1 MADYIPSFY
10 RFVKSI
16 TVTAGGTGY
25 NNTPT
30 ISITGGGGTG
40 ATATATTF
48 SGAITSYVITNKGTG
63 FTSTP
68 TIVITP
74 NALDTTATGATASA
88 ILDAANDSVAVEDN
102 NTFYLKKD
110 QLPEIVQNEYPLFAT
125 FIEKYYQFMD
135 EVTSPSSKIHNHTQ
149 DIDLASEEFLDKW
162 RGALTSDFPKLL
174 KVDRSLFYKRAKDF
188 YESKG
193 SKRSIETFFRVMY
206 DENVDIIYP
215 YQYTL
220 KPSDGIYSV
229 ERAIKI
235 QESEH
240 GGGSLEPLDLEGK
253 KIDIRFKETTGTV
266 TVTKT
271 LNASVTRVEKNTYQT
286 NGLTLQR
293 YELICAFDDPST
305 LEVEGPG
312 AGAVATS
319 TVSSGSLTAI
329 TVTNQGGGYNSA
341 PVIEIFPAAGDAGTG
356 ATAHA
361 LVSGGKLTSIVIDN
375 AGTGYSAAP
384 NIEFD
389 IDDVKTYVVD
399 DGAANNESDI
409 YGYVVRVLTG
419 VAYKSYS
426 GSEINA
432 GFKIGQ
438 IFAINEAG
446 DDGKSYAVNGY
457 FDDDYTFIGGSNDAY
472 IRVTSI
478 TTAGLPSTFAV
489 INPGSTFTK
498 ASVDINITSPA
509 GEVATITLTTGY
521 LFEYEGKWKNDQGK
535 LSDVNVLQDNKRYQP
550 FSYVIK
556 SGIEKTTWERP
567 LKNAVHPA
575 GMQVFGDLIVKSYV
589 DFNVEFTVTTA
600 GTLYYVFKSTDQATT
615 SDVLGF
621 IFTSSYTD
629 AATSSETI
637 AKHVAPG
644 AFTSVA
650 VAADTDSSPYVLTGY
665 WNDSSDS
672 NFEDDYNRG
681 NPAFFWSMA
690 KALSETAA
698 TTDNNFTL
706 QYSKV
711 LSSIATTSDSLA
723 FGYWPIIEDGVSV
736 SDALTYTKTIILSGL
751 FDSGAFDT
759 TATATTSEIISFG
772 KNINEALGATDTL
785 GSINTSK
792 GITETPATTEHVV
805 KALTLPSVVDSGTTS
820 DAGLGVSQDYLDP
833 SYIAGD
839 LVGTS
844 WTFT

>member
-10 RFVKSI
+10 RFVSSI
-16 TVTAGGTGY
+16 TVTTAGTGY
-25 NNTPT
+25 NNAPT
-30 ISITGGGGTG
+30 VSITGGGGTG
-40 ATATATTF
+40 ATATAQVF
-48 SGAITSYVITNKGTG
+48 SGVITGYTITNKGTG
-63 FTSTP
+63 FITTP
-68 TIVITP
+68 TVTITP
-74 NALDTTATGATASA
+74 NALDTTATGGVATAVLDSA
-88 ILDAANDSVAVEDN
+88 NSEASVEEN

-110 QLPEIVQNEYPLFAT
+110 QLPEIVQTEFPLFAT

-135 EVTSPSSKIHNHTQ
+135 EATSPSSKIHNHTQ
-149 DIDLASEEFLDKW
+149 DIDLASEDFLDKW

-188 YESKG
+188 YEAKG

-253 KIDIRFKETTGTV
+253 KVDIRFKETTGTV
-266 TVTKT
+266 TVTKS

-293 YELICAFDDPST
+293 YELICSFDDPSVLT
-305 LEVEGPG
+305 VKGPG
-312 AGAVATS
+312 AGGVAAA
-319 TVSSGSLTAI
+319 TVSSGGVSAI
-329 TVTNQGGGYNSA
+329 TVTNGGGGYNCVPAIQIFSA
-341 PVIEIFPAAGDAGTG
+341 QGDSGTG

-361 LVSGGKLTSIVIDN
+361 LVSGGVITSIVIDS

-384 NIEFD
+384 TIELD
-389 IDDVKTYVVD
+389 IDNIKTYVVG
-399 DGAANNESDI
+399 DGAGKTEADI
-409 YGYVVRVLTG
+409 YGYVVRVLTKVG
-419 VAYKSYS
+419 FKSYS
-426 GSEINA
+426 GSATNA

-438 IFAINEAG
+438 IYAINEAG
-446 DDGKSYAVNGY
+446 DDGKAYAVNGY

-489 INPGSTFTK
+489 INPGSTFTRET
-498 ASVDINITSPA
+498 VDIQIASPS
-509 GEVATITLTTGY
+509 GESATISLTTGY

-589 DFNVEFTVTTA
+589 DFNVDFTVTTA

-615 SDVLGF
+615 SDVVGF
-621 IFTSSYTD
+621 KFTSAYTD
-629 AATSSETI
+629 TATTSEAI
-637 AKHVAPG
+637 AKHFVPG
-644 AFTSVA
+644 EFNSVA
-650 VAADTDSSPYVLTGY
+650 AAADTDSDPYVVSGY
-665 WNDSSDS
+665 WNDDSDD
-672 NFEDDYNRG
+672 NFVDNYNRG
-681 NPAFFWSMA
+681 NPAFSWIFGKGLTESLTSSDNLVTVVAKGLASGASSSDVLAIANNLIRTDSVSRTDSLTYA
-690 KALSETAA
+690 KA
-698 TTDNNFTL
+698 
-706 QYSKV
+706 
-711 LSSIATTSDSLA
+711 
-723 FGYWPIIEDGVSV
+723 
-736 SDALTYTKTIILSGL
+736 IILTGL
-751 FDSGAFDT
+751 FDSGAFST
-759 TATATTSEIISFG
+759 TASISDSSIISLS
-772 KNINEALGATDTL
+772 KNINEALGASDTL

-792 GITETPATTEHVV
+792 GITETPTTTEQVV
-805 KALTLPSVVDSGTTS
+805 KALQIPSVADSGTAS
-820 DAGLGVSQDYLDP
+820 DTGLGVMQDYVDT
-833 SYIAGD
+833 SYISED